1 MEILD
6 KFLSNIVENLGIPV
20 YTDFDP
26 ILENL
31 KDPVFKATLKSK
43 NHSSILQIRKTPGN
57 STFCFKEVTFGRK
70 RTGNI

>member
-26 ILENL
+26 ILENM

-43 NHSSILQIRKTPGN
+43 NHSSILQIRKKPGN